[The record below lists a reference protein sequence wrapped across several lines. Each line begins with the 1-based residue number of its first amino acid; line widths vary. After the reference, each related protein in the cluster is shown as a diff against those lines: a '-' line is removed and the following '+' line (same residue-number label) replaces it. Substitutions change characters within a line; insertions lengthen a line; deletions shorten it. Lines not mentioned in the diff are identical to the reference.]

1 MAHQFFF
8 NPYILDNLPA
18 PQTGFDVVQD
28 VSEPR
33 LRMYITSRGVK
44 TFFVRKR
51 VNRKDK
57 RIIIGNYPDVDIEDA
72 RSAVQTVLDAAK
84 QKPVTRRRKI
94 KFQKFM
100 DLYLEKCVRR
110 GEDSRTKLERAIKR
124 HLVGLF
130 EKNVSE
136 ISSTDIQNVIEN
148 INGPAIAGRMQ
159 ELLQSVF
166 KFALENGYVK
176 KNPVVEIPRVEQK
189 RRVRPL
195 NRNGLLRLIAAI
207 EKMQDQNLR
216 AAFLMLVYGFA
227 PKSKI
232 FAMKWEDLDFN
243 HDMWGAHPLSYR
255 AIVLLQDLPQSGNW
269 VFPGRG
275 GFHIIDPRVAW
286 GRVAKCAGIENL
298 TMDDVYK
305 FLKRQLK
312 WAPDKSDFQ
321 ENMNNL
327 LDELLESE
335 CAL

>member
-8 NPYILDNLPA
+8 NSYILDNLPA

-51 VNRKDK
+51 VNKKDR

-72 RSAVQTVLDAAK
+72 RSAVQTTLDNVM

-94 KFQKFM
+94 CFQKFI

-110 GEDSRTKLERAIKR
+110 GEDSRVKLERAIRR
-124 HLVGLF
+124 HLSGLF
-130 EKNVSE
+130 EKNISE
-136 ISSTDIQNVIEN
+136 ITSADIQSVIAN
-148 INGPAIAGRMQ
+148 ISGVAIAGRMQ

-176 KNPVVEIPRVEQK
+176 KNPVVDIPRIEQK

-195 NRNGLLRLIAAI
+195 NKNGLVRLVAAI
-207 EKMQDQNLR
+207 EKMDDLNLR

-227 PKSKI
+227 HKSKI
-232 FAMKWEDLDFN
+232 FAMQWEDLDFN
-243 HDMWGAHPLSYR
+243 HDMWDNRPLSDR
-255 AIVLLQDLPQSGNW
+255 AIVLLQDLPQSSNW

-286 GRVAKCAGIENL
+286 ARVAKNAGIPNL

-305 FLKRQLK
+305 FLVRQLP
-312 WAPDKSDFQ
+312 WAPDRADFRD
-321 ENMNNL
+321 NMNVLLDNL
-327 LDELLESE
+327 LGAGDVF
-335 CAL
+335 